1 MMSRDCSSQLISFS
15 PSNQSINQFAVNFQ
29 RTAAAA
35 AAVRQGIGIGIGI
48 GARNSQS
55 NEHQQQQVGS
65 LLSQCLLSLD
75 LLCI

>member
-35 AAVRQGIGIGIGI
+35 AVRQGIGIGIGI

-55 NEHQQQQVGS
+55 NEQQQQVGS

>member
-1 MMSRDCSSQLISFS
+1 MSRDCSSQLISFR

-29 RTAAAA
+29 RTAAA

-55 NEHQQQQVGS
+55 NEQQQQQVGS

-75 LLCI
+75 LLCL